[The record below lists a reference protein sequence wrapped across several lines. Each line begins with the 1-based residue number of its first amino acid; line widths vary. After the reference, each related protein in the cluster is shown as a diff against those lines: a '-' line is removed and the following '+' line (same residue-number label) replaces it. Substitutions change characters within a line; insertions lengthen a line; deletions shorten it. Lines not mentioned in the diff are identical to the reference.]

1 MITISWRADWAQLVA
16 WAVPEKPEDLKPVY
30 GLAVKRDDGNQ
41 SPVRRATRGDACG
54 PCTPETAPPGRD
66 PLPRGKEIVAFVQ
79 SSWSGS
85 NASVTSNE
93 RSFKLVRERF
103 ADEGT
108 VTPARD
114 GAFRCR

>member
-1 MITISWRADWAQLVA
+1 MAMR
-16 WAVPEKPEDLKPVY
+16 AVPARPKQRHQVETHSHV
-30 GLAVKRDDGNQ
+30 AKRL
-41 SPVRRATRGDACG
+41 SLSSASRR
-54 PCTPETAPPGRD
+54 
-66 PLPRGKEIVAFVQ
+66 Q